1 MKIQKFSVVLDGDGR
16 NILEEDY
23 SRDYNGS
30 DRLDTPAKIVAV
42 MEEVFRLSDRAE
54 EYMYL
59 ICMNAGCKP
68 VCLFEVSHGT
78 HDSALVGIREIF
90 VRAMLCGASDIVVVH
105 NHPDGLAEPTRQ
117 DLRVTE
123 RIKEASDLMG
133 ILFCDQIIISRDY
146 YFSFMEN
153 GKIEDRKKESKLPAG
168 GFGQGFSG
176 CQDRELKV

>member
-1 MKIQKFSVVLDGDGR
+1 MMMGQCTRDREGSDRMKIQKFSVVLDGDGR

-68 VCLFEVSHGT
+68 ICLFEVSHGT

-90 VRAMLCGASDIVVVH
+90 VRALPCGASDIAVVH

-123 RIKEASDLMG
+123 
-133 ILFCDQIIISRDY
+133 QIGR
-146 YFSFMEN
+146 
-153 GKIEDRKKESKLPAG
+153 AH
-168 GFGQGFSG
+168 
-176 CQDRELKV
+176 V

>member
-16 NILEEDY
+16 NILQEDF
-23 SRDYNGS
+23 SRDYDGS

-68 VCLFEVSHGT
+68 TCLFEVSHGT

-90 VRAMLCGASDIVVVH
+90 VRALLCGVSDIVVVH
-105 NHPDGLAEPTRQ
+105 NHPGGTAEPTGQ
-117 DLRVTE
+117 DLQVTE

-133 ILFCDQIIISRDY
+133 ILFCDHIIISRGS
-146 YFSFMEN
+146 YFSFREN
-153 GKIEDRKKESKLPAG
+153 GKIGDRQKKAEQPS
-168 GFGQGFSG
+168 
-176 CQDRELKV
+176 R

>member
-16 NILEEDY
+16 NILEEDF
-23 SRDYNGS
+23 SRDYDGS
-30 DRLDTPAKIVAV
+30 DRFDTLAKTVAV

-68 VCLFEVSHGT
+68 TCLFEVSHGT
-78 HDSALVGIREIF
+78 HDSALVCIREIF
-90 VRAMLCGASDIVVVH
+90 VRALLCGASDIVVVH

-123 RIKEASDLMG
+123 RIKEAADFMG
-133 ILFCDQIIISRDY
+133 ILFCDHIIISREN
-146 YFSFMEN
+146 YFSFRES
-153 GKIEDRKKESKLPAG
+153 GKIGDRQKKA
-168 GFGQGFSG
+168 
-176 CQDRELKV
+176 ELTAR